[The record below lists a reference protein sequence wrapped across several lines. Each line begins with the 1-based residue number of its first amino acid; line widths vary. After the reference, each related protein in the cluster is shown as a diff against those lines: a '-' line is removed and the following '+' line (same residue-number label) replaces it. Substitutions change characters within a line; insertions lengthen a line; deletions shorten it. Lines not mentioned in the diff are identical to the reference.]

1 MPVLLLLLAT
11 GWGASLA
18 LPPGE
23 HAPDWAAA
31 LDVAGLS
38 AGPGGVVIEV
48 GSAWRLTYASESGVR
63 TATVA
68 PPRSAEER
76 EQVAILAASLMR
88 RGQSRV
94 LPGTGRTAVVPAPV
108 EAPPVRRPAGR
119 VVASVRPVATVEEPA
134 ALPVADAV
142 DEAVAEA
149 VVPRRFDAPPEG
161 ARPGGDVVA
170 AAMEAA
176 PAVPVATGSEA
187 VVIGAL
193 PAERVPYRVEMS
205 VSAAAM
211 GLLRPGLGSNAGGSL
226 AARAALG
233 PWWLEAEGRL
243 YAPTEFE
250 AGTLGLA
257 ALSLHGGGRV
267 ELGEGWGSFG
277 GVGMA
282 AQRWEV
288 VDLAG
293 SRAAAGFGLEALVGM
308 DRVLWGPVALELNV
322 RGGWDAQGLQIDALA
337 EPPSRWSAGVGLGLR
352 VGA

>member
-94 LPGTGRTAVVPAPV
+94 LPGAGRTAVVPAPV
-108 EAPPVRRPAGR
+108 EPPPVRRPAGR

-176 PAVPVATGSEA
+176 PAVSVATGSEA

-211 GLLRPGLGSNAGGSL
+211 GLLRPGLGANPGGSL

-233 PWWLEAEGRL
+233 PWFLEAGGRL

-293 SRAAAGFGLEALVGM
+293 SRAAAGFGLEAVVGM